1 MQPRTL
7 LITND
12 FPPRRGGI
20 ETFCYEMARRM
31 PGADG
36 GGVVV
41 YTSRTEG
48 QEEAE
53 RRFDGQQPFPV
64 VRDTS
69 RMLLPTRRVAR
80 RAAELLDQ
88 HGCER
93 VLVGA
98 AAPLGLLAGG
108 LRDAGAR
115 RIIAMSH
122 GHEVWWAR
130 VPGASSVLRRIGEKV
145 DVMTYLGDFTRDEI
159 GRALRPVDR
168 ERMARLAPGVDPKA
182 FTAKGDGTPVRERY
196 GLGEGPVIL
205 CACRLVPR
213 KGVDTLIRAMT
224 WVRQAIP
231 NARLVVVGSGPD
243 EKRLRRL
250 ASWAGVGEEVVFA
263 GSHGHDEMPSFYAA
277 ANVFAMPCRTRKA
290 GLEAEGLGIVF
301 LEAAASGLPVLV
313 GSSGGAPDTV
323 RHGETGFVVDG
334 REPRPLATKLVR
346 LLSDP
351 DYAKAM
357 GQRGRERV
365 LKEWTWDMSA
375 ERLEELFRA
384 A

>member
-1 MQPRTL
+1 MPPRTL

-20 ETFCYEMARRM
+20 ETFCYELARRM
-31 PGADG
+31 PGAEG

-41 YTSRTEG
+41 YTSCTDG
-48 QEEAE
+48 LEEAE
-53 RRFDGQQPFPV
+53 RDFDRRQPFPV
-64 VRDTS
+64 VRDS
-69 RMLLPTRRVAR
+69 SHMLLPTRRVAH
-80 RAAELLDQ
+80 RAAGLLERY
-88 HGCER
+88 GCER
-93 VLVGA
+93 VLIGS

-130 VPGASSVLRRIGEKV
+130 VPGARLALRRIGEKV
-145 DVMTYLGDFTRDEI
+145 DVLTYLGDFTRDEI
-159 GRALRPVDR
+159 GRALRSTDR
-168 ERMARLAPGVDPKA
+168 ERMARLTPGVDPRA
-182 FTAKGDGTPVRERY
+182 FTAGGDGTPVREKY
-196 GLGEGPVIL
+196 GLGDGPVIL

-213 KGVDTLIRAMT
+213 KGVDTLIRAMS
-224 WVRQAIP
+224 WVRRWLP
-231 NARLVVVGSGPD
+231 DARLVVVGQGPD
-243 EKRLRRL
+243 ERRLREL
-250 ASWAGVGEEVVFA
+250 AAWTGVSDEVVFA

-290 GLEAEGLGIVF
+290 GLEAEGLGIVY
-301 LEAAASGLPVLV
+301 LEAAASGLPALV

-334 REPRPLATKLVR
+334 REPRSVANKLHR
-346 LLSDP
+346 LLSAP
-351 DYAKAM
+351 DQAQAM
-357 GQRGRERV
+357 GQRGREMV
-365 LKEWTWDMSA
+365 AKEWTWDLTA
-375 ERLEELFRA
+375 QRLEELFRA